1 MSNVVKIYKETKSVK
16 EFATSYLSYLS
27 ELLSKLDTNAIQLFV
42 DEIEDARQ
50 NGNTVFIIGN
60 GGSAGTSSHM
70 ANDIGLDVMKKSG
83 TKKPYRF
90 MSLTDNVP
98 VMTAI
103 GNDDGYDNLFL
114 MQLQIHYRKGDKV
127 LAISASGN
135 SPNLITAVEW
145 VKKQG
150 GRVLGLTGF
159 SGGKLKPLCDVAIHA
174 ETPKGEYG
182 PVEDIHMIMDHLIGN
197 YLLGRA
203 LEEEGKEMPVRP

>member
-150 GRVLGLTGF
+150 GRDLGLTGY